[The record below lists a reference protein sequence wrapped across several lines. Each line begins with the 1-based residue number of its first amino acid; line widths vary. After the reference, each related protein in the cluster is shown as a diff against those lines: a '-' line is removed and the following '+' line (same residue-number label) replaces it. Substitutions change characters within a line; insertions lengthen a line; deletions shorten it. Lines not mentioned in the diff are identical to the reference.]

1 MSISLVLETP
11 KRLKKKQLRPLKLKN
26 TKKHENLMATVQKEA
41 LKKLLQHFLCSQFYA
56 KRWCFLGRFF
66 FTFNIKILGL
76 YLIGWVLAFN

>member
-1 MSISLVLETP
+1 
-11 KRLKKKQLRPLKLKN
+11 
-26 TKKHENLMATVQKEA
+26 MATVQKEA